1 MTTPVRPSTSKHTAS
16 QAGGTA
22 AGDTAGKAGAKS
34 AGKSVTKSADKS
46 AAKSAGKPGT
56 KSADKS
62 AATSAPTSAAKAAKP
77 ARAVAYE
84 VRQSP
89 VHGKG
94 VFALRPIAAGERI
107 IEYRGERIT
116 WDDATRRAAERGG
129 PINHTF
135 YFSLADGNVIDGGRR
150 GNDARWINHACEPNC
165 EAYEDDGRV
174 YIHALRDIDAGEEL
188 NYNYALIYDERH
200 TPALKRLFAC
210 RCGTPAC
217 TGTMLAP
224 KKRSRKAAGA
234 SA

>member
-1 MTTPVRPSTSKHTAS
+1 MTTPARPSTSKQTPS
-16 QAGGTA
+16 QVRNTA
-22 AGDTAGKAGAKS
+22 AGNAAGKSGAKS
-34 AGKSVTKSADKS
+34 AGKSARKSATRSADNSAEKSTATS
-46 AAKSAGKPGT
+46 AAKSV
-56 KSADKS
+56 
-62 AATSAPTSAAKAAKP
+62 KAAKP
-77 ARAVAYE
+77 ARAAAYE

-116 WDDATRRAAERGG
+116 WDQATRRAAERGG